1 MTSCWITER
10 DLFRPGMKIQEMR
23 ELCSVIE
30 QSMLDHEVHQRINQ
44 YNGTYLDEV
53 RIKTLKNSDEWSINN
68 FLLPQDSLNPI
79 LRDFSL
85 LDNPASSTKVNVI
98 SDPSI
103 PPTDASPPPK
113 KFFGRG
119 QSPGLVPEFSP
130 LTSPAPAR
138 EIGTAKPSF
147 DAPDSDS
154 DGEFYSVEFPGRCCL
169 VKHVVTVEIH
179 PEPHGRGGD
188 EDDGECQADSSSQGI
203 RSPRKQVKL
212 PSNAW
217 DAISEVDWIIPEIAS
232 LLFFGNRNRKSFRQR
247 ARCYQLLGCIEF
259 EFIICNSST
268 HWFAF
273 FTYS

>member
-1 MTSCWITER
+1 MPKKGHRKNSKKMKQQSQETAVRSAEKKQLKEMLEER

-44 YNGTYLDEV
+44 YNGTYLDE
-53 RIKTLKNSDEWSINN
+53 
-68 FLLPQDSLNPI
+68 DSLNPI

-98 SDPSI
+98 SDPST

-138 EIGTAKPSF
+138 EIGIAKPSF

-203 RSPRKQVKL
+203 KSPRKQVKL

-217 DAISEVDWIIPEIAS
+217 DAISEVD
-232 LLFFGNRNRKSFRQR
+232 
-247 ARCYQLLGCIEF
+247 
-259 EFIICNSST
+259 
-268 HWFAF
+268 
-273 FTYS
+273 